1 MTGLIKR
8 KLRESGKFEAVGKG
22 IDGESKMYATDNI
35 DGESQMYVT
44 DKKIC
49 YRILLSYK
57 QFTSLYTHLK
67 FHV

>member
-22 IDGESKMYATDNI
+22 IDGA
-35 DGESQMYVT
+35 SQLYVT
-44 DKKIC
+44 DQKIC

-67 FHV
+67 FPVMISFYLKSN